1 MAEARKR
8 TRSSAKAAGARMET
22 TTVAYLAEWINDAI
36 ERRVTN
42 GAKDRGDV
50 SGLRVYRQRVVVEIK
65 DCAKT
70 DLSGWAREAETE
82 RVNDGALAGLVVHKR
97 RGVSD
102 PGSQWVHMTLRDLV
116 ALING
121 ERPDDTDGGTHE

>member
-1 MAEARKR
+1 VAEARKR
-8 TRSSAKAAGARMET
+8 TRRSAKSAGARMET
-22 TTVAYLAEWINDAI
+22 TTVAYLAEHINEDI

-42 GAKDRGDV
+42 GARDRGDV
-50 SGLRVYRQRVVVEIK
+50 SGLRVYRQRVVVEVK

-82 RVNDGALAGLVVHKR
+82 RVNDEALAGLVVHKR

-121 ERPDDTDGGTHE
+121 ERPAEKEEA